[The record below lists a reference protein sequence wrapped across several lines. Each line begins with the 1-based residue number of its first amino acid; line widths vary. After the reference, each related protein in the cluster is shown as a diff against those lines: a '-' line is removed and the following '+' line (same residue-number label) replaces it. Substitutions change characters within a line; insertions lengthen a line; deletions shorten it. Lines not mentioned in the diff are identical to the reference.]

1 MYYREPPEAGIG
13 SPGPPAGG
21 YPPERKAD
29 KDITAA
35 VEDAFFLD
43 PDLPETQFRFRTENG
58 IVYLSGFATSE
69 DEMRRAVDVALGVE
83 GVREVINEISVAGH
97 R

>member
-21 YPPERKAD
+21 YPPEKKED
-29 KDITAA
+29 KEITDA
-35 VEDAFFLD
+35 VRAAFFLD
-43 PDLPETQFRFRTENG
+43 PDLIESQYQVRTRDG
-58 IVYLSGFATSE
+58 IVYLSGFASTE
-69 DEMRRAVDVALGVE
+69 DEMRRAVDVARGVE
-83 GVREVINEISVAGH
+83 GVREVINEIVVRG